1 MKTTSNNKTMFWS
14 PVKLNL
20 ELVDQLIRKD
30 RIEKTKLGKILY
42 KKENK
47 NGK

>member
-1 MKTTSNNKTMFWS
+1 MKTTSNNKTTFWS
-14 PVKLNL
+14 PAKLDL
-20 ELVDQLIRKD
+20 EIVDQLIRKD
-30 RIEKTKLGKILY
+30 RIKKTKLGKILY

>member
-1 MKTTSNNKTMFWS
+1 MKTTSNNKTTFWS
-14 PVKLNL
+14 AVRLNL

-30 RIEKTKLGKILY
+30 RIKKTKLGKILY